1 MVLARWENART
12 SRKNHRFF
20 FSNFI
25 QNRSKILH
33 KIKVIAIRGKNRQ
46 NSIPWDGF
54 CRKKSILGGFGDP
67 REDPEFAKS
76 EQKDNCA
83 EHLGPLPLSKLSQS
97 APKPDFGSP
106 EGSRG
111 SSWRPRD
118 SISGGLFGISLG
130 LLHRSFYKQKKM
142 VAGIFCH
149 IGQFRMCSS
158 PLGDVNKYTIF
169 GITGDSNY
177 ICWDSQNNNVSGHS
191 HPPTTS

>member
-1 MVLARWENART
+1 MN
-12 SRKNHRFF
+12 
-20 FSNFI
+20 
-25 QNRSKILH
+25 
-33 KIKVIAIRGKNRQ
+33 AIRGKSRQ
-46 NSIPWDGF
+46 NSIPWDVF
-54 CRKKSILGGFGDP
+54 FRKKSILGGFGDP
-67 REDPEFAKS
+67 REDPEFAKN
-76 EQKDNCA
+76 EQKDNYA

-130 LLHRSFYKQKKM
+130 LLHGSFYKQKKM

-158 PLGDVNKYTIF
+158 PLGDVN
-169 GITGDSNY
+169 
-177 ICWDSQNNNVSGHS
+177 
-191 HPPTTS
+191 PPRAVRARRVRQAEGVFLRKTLPEA